1 MKKLILLSLS
11 LFTILPLSACN
22 KPILYGRNKE
32 MEPITRTFSASPQ
45 EAFKAAKETL
55 VDLGYKIDKEDKSEE
70 SLQTTW
76 QSTKAASHYID
87 LFDRRDYG
95 TIGAYYK
102 VHVHVDEKDSKAE
115 VQVSTETKSVIV
127 GRLRSAYSEEKKVLN
142 KMADLLRHDDF
153 EMTNVGVSE

>member
-1 MKKLILLSLS
+1 MKKFILLSL
-11 LFTILPLSACN
+11 LMILPLSACN

-32 MEPITRTFSASPQ
+32 MEPITRTFNSSPQ
-45 EAFKAAKETL
+45 ESFEAAKEAL
-55 VDLGYKIDKEDKSEE
+55 LDLGYKLDREDKPEN
-70 SLQTTW
+70 LQTTW

-87 LFDRRDYG
+87 LFDRKDYG
-95 TIGAYYK
+95 TVGAYYK
-102 VHVHVDEKDSKAE
+102 VHIHIDEKDSKSE

-127 GRLRSAYSEEKKVLN
+127 GRLRTAYSEEKKVLN